1 MKLFNE
7 PSDGLIHRSS
17 QRGDGTRW
25 ARGNH
30 ENTEARGANHQ
41 EQNDHI
47 AVRNALDRAFNGGNQ
62 RIFLIEE

>member
-30 ENTEARGANHQ
+30 ENEEAEGANHQ

-47 AVRNALDRAFNGGNQ
+47 AVETALRNAFDGRNQ
-62 RIFLIEE
+62 DIFIAL